1 MDVIEH
7 SYISIELQNETLQLL
22 PEKAI
27 FWPAQSTLL
36 LADLHLGKVAH
47 FRKSGIALPP
57 QAEDK
62 NWQTISRLMHRLKP
76 KKVIILGDLFHS
88 DYNDQ
93 WENFILMTDRFAQ
106 AEWILVKGNHDT
118 LRQSHYNR
126 SNLSINDYALPMG
139 PFLLTHEPDEVVED
153 LYTLCG
159 HIHPGLR
166 LVGPARQSMRVPCFS
181 FSERV
186 GILPAFGVFTG
197 LHILQPE
204 LTDQLYVVAENKVV
218 EVPSKL
224 FV

>member
-1 MDVIEH
+1 MTTI
-7 SYISIELQNETLQLL
+7 TLQQELLHLL

-27 FWPAQSTLL
+27 FWPSQSTLL

-62 NWQTISRLMHRLKP
+62 NWQTISKLMHRWKP
-76 KKVIILGDLFHS
+76 EKVIILGDLFHS
-88 DYNDQ
+88 AYNAQ
-93 WENFILMTDRFAQ
+93 WENFILMTTRFAQ
-106 AEWILVKGNHDT
+106 AEWILVKGNHDI
-118 LRQSHYNR
+118 LREAHYTR
-126 SNLSINDYALPMG
+126 SNLSLSDYALPMG
-139 PFLLTHEPDEVVED
+139 PFLLTHEPDEVVDD

-166 LVGPARQSMRVPCFS
+166 LMGSARQSMKVPCFS
-181 FSERV
+181 FSKQV

-204 LTDQLYVVAENKVV
+204 TDDQLFVIADKKVV
-218 EVPSKL
+218 EIPAKL
-224 FV
+224 VL